1 MSVRP
6 RADLASIVAPA
17 KTGAQGRQAQ
27 SLGALDPRF
36 RGGDGSQ

>member
-6 RADLASIVAPA
+6 QADLASIVAPA
-17 KTGAQGRQAQ
+17 KVGAQWPQAQ

-36 RGGDGSQ
+36 RGGDGAQ